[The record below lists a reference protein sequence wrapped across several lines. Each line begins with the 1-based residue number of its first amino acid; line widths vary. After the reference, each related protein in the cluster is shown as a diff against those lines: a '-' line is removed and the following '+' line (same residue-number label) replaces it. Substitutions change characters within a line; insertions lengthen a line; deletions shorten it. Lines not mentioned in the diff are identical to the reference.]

1 MITDATSTGKSRKHN
16 RSLLN
21 KVPQIMDT
29 IFTNLENNK
38 TSDLHRLLL
47 HLSQKK
53 ELINKCKKES

>member
-38 TSDLHRLLL
+38 TSDLQRLLL

-53 ELINKCKKES
+53 N